1 VRWSWLRGL
10 RTNSHE
16 LISRHGRRWCR
27 IVGPLFPVRK
37 RIQYAVAN
45 AFKDD

>member
-1 VRWSWLRGL
+1 MRWSWLCGL

-16 LISRHGRRWCR
+16 LIRRHGRRWCR
-27 IVGPLFPVRK
+27 IVGPLFPVRNG
-37 RIQYAVAN
+37 IQYPVAK